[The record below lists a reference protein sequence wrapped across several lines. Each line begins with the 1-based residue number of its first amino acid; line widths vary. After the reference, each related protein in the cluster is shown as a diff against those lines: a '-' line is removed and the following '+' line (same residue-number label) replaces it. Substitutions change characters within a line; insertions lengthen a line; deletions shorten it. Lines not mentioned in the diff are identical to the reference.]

1 VDRDD
6 PSSPL
11 RFARGLRAA
20 TRVVL
25 TAVVAAASWL
35 PAAADDLG
43 TARLLIAGTRLTVSP
58 ASQTVPFGTPTIVQT
73 ALEGYDAGAG
83 VLPAD
88 LRVRADFTGPEI
100 DGVLLLEAIPGQPL
114 RIPRLSLEGQYR
126 LDNIRLVEGD
136 ELLAFAE
143 PRSAAV
149 LVTQVLVTRV
159 TSRPLTLDEIR
170 SYGIVVDDENFDAFN
185 FTFGFAVDGEV
196 IDYNVPVLFSPLSGE
211 PTRILAPRPGLGGS
225 SGTTSARFKPPQL
238 APFTLQ
244 IDTGSSGGPRPTG
257 GCLDPFGCEGAAPV
271 SLPGVILFPADVG
284 LLHQFFSVVLL
295 ARNDAP
301 AGDPL
306 VIRDLAARVTLP
318 PGLRPARTEPPTPLG
333 VPVPVWVPGPDG
345 ELGTVD
351 DVTFLV
357 AQSTGQAEVLV
368 EGLKQGTHVVEFDLD
383 GTLEGL
389 PGGLQRIT
397 GRARGAVVVRD
408 PALGVT
414 ITHPD
419 TVRVDEEYTLR
430 LTVANTSNAPVNLV
444 TVALP
449 ASGLSGVSLLGPGEA
464 TIPSL
469 PPGESELIE
478 FRLLSQRTGRVT
490 ATSARSPSQIDPR
503 FELTVGVGENGIPLS
518 PDSVVL
524 PRSTEKL
531 PPDLVRNALAMVGLG
546 LSLAT
551 APPSLLDATLPRI
564 DRGRLDEK
572 VYWLAQAGRHVGLGE
587 ETVDSAAILAAE
599 WCGARDADWEWDRL
613 RRSTDKG
620 GKVGAS
626 VAALL
631 AAEAAAT
638 TPRAAAERF
647 ASTTAFLGPFHL
659 ALGTGAGATVEM
671 SSRTT
676 GEAVAGSGLDPL
688 RRRELP
694 FADLYDLGDAEMAF
708 AAVAEEGGYRVRL
721 RAAGGGTV
729 GLLLVVPDAAGG
741 PARTVRWDGVALGAG
756 DRGRL
761 RSGRRRRRG
770 GGSAHRPDRAGAT
783 CAACT
788 AAARGRGGRG
798 RRAAADGPPVG
809 GTRRRSGR
817 CGR

>member
-301 AGDPL
+301 AGD
-306 VIRDLAARVTLP
+306 VHP
-318 PGLRPARTEPPTPLG
+318 PMLTRAL
-333 VPVPVWVPGPDG
+333 
-345 ELGTVD
+345 
-351 DVTFLV
+351 
-357 AQSTGQAEVLV
+357 QSE
-368 EGLKQGTHVVEFDLD
+368 
-383 GTLEGL
+383 
-389 PGGLQRIT
+389 
-397 GRARGAVVVRD
+397 
-408 PALGVT
+408 
-414 ITHPD
+414 
-419 TVRVDEEYTLR
+419 
-430 LTVANTSNAPVNLV
+430 
-444 TVALP
+444 
-449 ASGLSGVSLLGPGEA
+449 
-464 TIPSL
+464 
-469 PPGESELIE
+469 
-478 FRLLSQRTGRVT
+478 
-490 ATSARSPSQIDPR
+490 
-503 FELTVGVGENGIPLS
+503 
-518 PDSVVL
+518 
-524 PRSTEKL
+524 
-531 PPDLVRNALAMVGLG
+531 
-546 LSLAT
+546 
-551 APPSLLDATLPRI
+551 
-564 DRGRLDEK
+564 
-572 VYWLAQAGRHVGLGE
+572 
-587 ETVDSAAILAAE
+587 
-599 WCGARDADWEWDRL
+599 
-613 RRSTDKG
+613 
-620 GKVGAS
+620 
-626 VAALL
+626 
-631 AAEAAAT
+631 
-638 TPRAAAERF
+638 
-647 ASTTAFLGPFHL
+647 
-659 ALGTGAGATVEM
+659 
-671 SSRTT
+671 
-676 GEAVAGSGLDPL
+676 
-688 RRRELP
+688 
-694 FADLYDLGDAEMAF
+694 
-708 AAVAEEGGYRVRL
+708 
-721 RAAGGGTV
+721 
-729 GLLLVVPDAAGG
+729 
-741 PARTVRWDGVALGAG
+741 
-756 DRGRL
+756 
-761 RSGRRRRRG
+761 
-770 GGSAHRPDRAGAT
+770 
-783 CAACT
+783 
-788 AAARGRGGRG
+788 
-798 RRAAADGPPVG
+798 
-809 GTRRRSGR
+809 
-817 CGR
+817 